1 MNRVIMNIGIMKYIL
16 NLKDIFQN
24 QNIKSLQLILSRGF
38 MNRMNMNIGII
49 IYISKS
55 KYKDTS
61 LYLIKRFHEP
71 RDYEYWNYMIYFKF
85 KI

>member
-38 MNRMNMNIGII
+38 MNHMNMNIGII

-71 RDYEYWNYMIYFKF
+71 RDYEYWNYKIYFKL